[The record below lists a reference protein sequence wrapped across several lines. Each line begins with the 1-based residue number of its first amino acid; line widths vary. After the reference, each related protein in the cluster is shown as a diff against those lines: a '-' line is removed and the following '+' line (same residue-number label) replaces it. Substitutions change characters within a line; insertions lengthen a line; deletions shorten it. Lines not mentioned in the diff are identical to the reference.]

1 MEMIQL
7 QFFLTDSIYW
17 LKVTFLTKISTR
29 YSSALFSSIVFWF
42 QVKLSNFFTA
52 LVIIFCAFP
61 LFHVSFLFSI
71 RSDNNSKSVISFK
84 ISLSVRKI
92 LSVICIKNTFTVMW
106 YVGNIIDINNSIVFR
121 RAT

>member
-1 MEMIQL
+1 MIHL